1 MLYKLHIENQK
12 IRSALIVLSILLI
25 AFYIYAFIQ
34 RGFKEFYDE
43 KMDFIRGERI
53 LNKGL
58 QGFYDNDTY
67 ISPYPPLALS
77 LIALIKALSPSLEV
91 FKTIFFIILLLTIAL
106 FYECL
111 KIYNKDLAPLILFCF
126 LTFPILR
133 LGVITLHPT
142 DLLFLLFLL
151 LSFRFKNKKFLSLTF
166 LGSSI
171 AVKWYSCL
179 IALFYPLYY
188 RKDKTLMFKIALPLY
203 SSIFFGLII
212 PIFIFPNYLSIYAFH
227 IKKFISLISWV
238 QYSYGVKVPVL
249 SLVYPLNLYIGLP
262 LTIFCFLASILII
275 LTRNLDEVSLITLS
289 LIPYVL
295 FASTTIPYLRF
306 SVYPFITFAL
316 TNKLNIKTL
325 IFITALFFFRYN
337 FISVILISF
346 IILYY
351 LFKKHEKE
359 TIPEPA
365 KTPFNF

>member
-1 MLYKLHIENQK
+1 MINQLK
-12 IRSALIVLSILLI
+12 QINFKNKKFRLILAFLSIVLICI
-25 AFYIYAFIQ
+25 YIYVFVS

-43 KMDFIRGERI
+43 KMDYVRAERI

-77 LIALIKALSPSLEV
+77 LIALIKALSPSLEA
-91 FKTIFFIILLLTIAL
+91 FKTIFFLILLLNIAL

-111 KIYNKDLAPLILFCF
+111 KIYNENLAPLILFCF

-151 LSFRFKNKKFLSLTF
+151 LSFRFKNKKFLPLTF
-166 LGSSI
+166 LGLSI

-179 IALFYPLYY
+179 IALLYPLYY
-188 RKDKTLMFKIALPLY
+188 RKDKMLMFKITLPLY

-212 PIFIFPNYLSIYAFH
+212 PIFIFPNYLSIYGFH
-227 IKKFISLISWV
+227 IEKSIQLISWI

-249 SLVYPLNLYIGLP
+249 SLAYPLNLYIGLP
-262 LTIFCFLASILII
+262 LTILCFLASILIT
-275 LTRNLDEVSLITLS
+275 LTRNLDEASLATLS

-325 IFITALFFFRYN
+325 FFIAALFFFRYN
-337 FISVILISF
+337 FIAVILIS
-346 IILYY
+346 IVLYFSIY
-351 LFKKHEKE
+351 KE
-359 TIPEPA
+359 FRKFA
-365 KTPFNF
+365 